1 MTFVMPKKSLGQNF
15 LTDRY
20 YIDRIV
26 ESFDLQPTDTVLEI
40 GPGKG
45 ILTKEIA
52 KKVNK
57 LYAVEI
63 DQRLLD
69 ILAKEITTPNFEL
82 IHKDFL
88 DFDFANIVKEG
99 NIKIVGN
106 LPYHITSAIIFKVMD
121 LSYELNCEKRVI
133 ESLTVMMQKEVA
145 DRMCAKPNTKDY
157 GVITV
162 LTSYFAAR
170 EILFDIPGSA
180 FFPVPKVT
188 SSILKFTFPQPN
200 PNFTKFANYPEL
212 KKVIKTVF
220 LQRRKMLRN
229 TVKNFGVD
237 LDLIKSVELT
247 KRPENLTLED
257 FMALTQEILE
267 LKGRITEVVC
277 DE

>member
-15 LTDRY
+15 LTDRNIINKI
-20 YIDRIV
+20 ID
-26 ESFDLQPTDTVLEI
+26 SFNLKPTDTVLEI

-52 KKVNK
+52 PRVNK

-63 DQRLLD
+63 DQRLLE
-69 ILAKEITTPNFEL
+69 ILGKEITTPNFEL
-82 IHKDFL
+82 IHEDFL
-88 DFDFANIVKEG
+88 KFDFGNIVKEG

-145 DRMCAKPNTKDY
+145 DRMCAKVNTKDY

-162 LTSYFAAR
+162 LTSYFAER
-170 EILFDIPGSA
+170 EILFDIPGTA
-180 FFPVPKVT
+180 FFPIPKVT
-188 SSILKFTFPQPN
+188 SSLLRFTFPQPN
-200 PNFTKFANYPEL
+200 INFTKFANYPEL

-220 LQRRKMLRN
+220 LNRRKMLRN
-229 TVKNFGVD
+229 TVKNFDID
-237 LDLIKSVELT
+237 LEKVKSVDLT
-247 KRPENLTLED
+247 KRPENLTLDD
-257 FMALTQEILE
+257 FMALTNEIIS
-267 LKGRITEVVC
+267 LKQNN
-277 DE
+277 